1 MNTLSY
7 AKYIEKLI
15 STNLDELSLQ
25 ELFALKLE
33 YLYLCIDLSQFN
45 FSMYTNLNYSYF
57 NDLIR
62 GKSAITLN
70 KIENICHAL
79 NITPIELFDFNPL
92 YTMKKEKCFIKFPIY
107 EGII

>member
-1 MNTLSY
+1 MNSLNYT
-7 AKYIEKLI
+7 KYIEKLV
-15 STNLDELSLQ
+15 SLNLDELSLQ

-45 FSMYTNLNYSYF
+45 FSMYTSLNYSYF

-70 KIENICHAL
+70 KIETICNAL
-79 NITPIELFDFNPL
+79 NITPIELFDFKPL
-92 YTMKKEKCFIKFPIY
+92 YTMQKEKCFIKFPIY